1 MDDNYEAEYSR
12 SDYSYRSHGN
22 QPSLSNLTYTEI
34 VNATSSTVPYSFE
47 LIEDVSSTHSVD
59 HTRNLPQVEEPNE
72 DSDSESCKIQRRNSV
87 PNKPLT
93 EIEAYK
99 EKKEFYYLEKA
110 ASANTRLMADSN
122 NKYDLDSQEGLK
134 NCRKFLSYIEKLI
147 NYMQIPVMSRKYRA
161 SFTQAYKILYK
172 EGSLCYLTEI
182 LDSAQESFPYLWV
195 NGEKYDFSENVIRS
209 GAALFHSF
217 CKLKQEIKRAYAKV
231 ENEPITV
238 DIIALKN
245 EIGDV
250 LQDFDATWV
259 QFEQVII

>member
-12 SDYSYRSHGN
+12 SDYSYRSHGH
-22 QPSLSNLTYTEI
+22 QPLLSNLTYTEI

-47 LIEDVSSTHSVD
+47 LIEDVSSIHSAD
-59 HTRNLPQVEEPNE
+59 HTRDVVQVDELND
-72 DSDSESCKIQRRNSV
+72 DSDSESYKIQRRNSV
-87 PNKPLT
+87 PNNPLT
-93 EIEAYK
+93 EIEVYK
-99 EKKEFYYLEKA
+99 EKKEFYYLKKA
-110 ASANTRLMADSN
+110 AEANTRLMADSN

-134 NCRKFLSYIEKLI
+134 HCRKFLSYIEKII

-217 CKLKQEIKRAYAKV
+217 CKLKQEIKRAYTKV

-238 DIIALKN
+238 DIIALKS
-245 EIGDV
+245 EIGEV

-259 QFEQVII
+259 QFEQVIM